1 MPESVCPQLLS
12 VTDPVCG
19 GPVSPCSGRYNPP
32 FSPDPQVASC
42 SGGPSSPWHGGH
54 AAVASGAP
62 VCFSALA
69 PGACPTEPSA
79 SHAAVHETGRH
90 ECAPAWGGADGVL
103 CASSVLDRTRLSS
116 ARGGHT
122 SVRNAPPPCPPLFFL
137 GFWSRGCDDSPCLAP
152 RAGVRTCLR
161 VCERGTGPSVP
172 GGR

>member
-42 SGGPSSPWHGGH
+42 SGGPSSLWHGGH

-79 SHAAVHETGRH
+79 SHADVHETGRH
-90 ECAPAWGGADGVL
+90 ECAPAWGAGGAL

-122 SVRNAPPPCPPLFFL
+122 SVRNAPPAPRCSFSGSGAAGVTTLPACPPGRCPDL
-137 GFWSRGCDDSPCLAP
+137 PP
-152 RAGVRTCLR
+152 
-161 VCERGTGPSVP
+161 GT
-172 GGR
+172 